1 MLQKEG
7 PEGRLFLKCP
17 HCGQECANKT
27 VLGSHIAKMH
37 AQTTRPTFDRLVH
50 SVGGRPRCSGCK
62 ELFSSW
68 DRLRKHIEHGACQF
82 PVLESGQTH
91 WRLSKQRMAETL
103 SLRKFLYQPLTILMF
118 VALCSKVGEALV
130 KNMTWRKQLAQWCCL
145 CGTWCASSR
154 AVKTHLARTHK
165 AEWNPHKTRIELLC
179 APQQADITTP
189 CSYCGSTSK
198 EPNSH
203 VVACPVI
210 FQSIFIDLLQNGS
223 CGGGKLLPAPTAGG
237 KPEPC
242 PAGRPNDWGGQ
253 HGSNRRQARAP
264 EKTSASKSRPR
275 GGGDQGSFLGRK
287 FQTSSD

>member
-82 PVLESGQTH
+82 PVRESERKH
-91 WRLSKQRMAETL
+91 CEPETVKTEDEEI
-103 SLRKFLYQPLTILMF
+103 SLPAAHHPDVHSIVQQ
-118 VALCSKVGEALV
+118 GGWQALV

-145 CGTWCASSR
+145 CGTWCASCR
-154 AVKTHLARTHK
+154 AVKMHLARTHK
-165 AEWNPHKTRIELLC
+165 VEWNPHKTRIEMLC
-179 APQQADITTP
+179 KSQQADITTP

-198 EPNSH
+198 EPKSH

-210 FQSIFIDLLQNGS
+210 FQSIFIDLIRHGS

-237 KPEPC
+237 KPEQC
-242 PAGRPNDWGGQ
+242 PAERSNDWSGRRGG
-253 HGSNRRQARAP
+253 NRQETSDGRGRQGLRKRQAQA
-264 EKTSASKSRPR
+264 KAA
-275 GGGDQGSFLGRK
+275 QGAGARRL
-287 FQTSSD
+287 QTSSD